1 MDTDSVE
8 EFYNE
13 HCTYFPAMAGWFIM
27 SALLSSYNKF
37 VFGNGHMAFPCPLF
51 LTSGHFAVQWMFSS
65 MACYLYPKELG
76 SERIDKMSWKEW
88 ITISIPCGAVTSADV
103 GLSNL
108 SMVFITITFYTMVK
122 ASTPIFVLGWAYLFG
137 IERITWS
144 LIGVI
149 SVIAIGEFLTVVG
162 EVEFVL
168 KGFFLCLSASLL
180 SGARWTLVQLKLQT
194 MDNPI
199 KTTIGTMRL
208 LAPSMFWTMIIT
220 SMLIEHPWKTLFV
233 STNQAILST
242 TADSAIA
249 GVDSTS
255 ASIASSADAVGVT
268 SAEDTSGNSDEDYQI
283 QLLRVFGLGL
293 VGGCIAVMM
302 ILCEFYLILHSS
314 AVILMIG
321 GVLKEMITII
331 IG

>member
-1 MDTDSVE
+1 
-8 EFYNE
+8 
-13 HCTYFPAMAGWFIM
+13 
-27 SALLSSYNKF
+27 
-37 VFGNGHMAFPCPLF
+37 
-51 LTSGHFAVQWMFSS
+51 
-65 MACYLYPKELG
+65 
-76 SERIDKMSWKEW
+76 
-88 ITISIPCGAVTSADV
+88 
-103 GLSNL
+103 
-108 SMVFITITFYTMVK
+108 MVK